1 MSELFRN
8 GRYFRAV
15 PTADISRIR
24 ELTITSLI
32 NHSIVSSRNQQ
43 PVSIHR
49 DLLEKDNEGE
59 IRSVDDI
66 GDNVARNQTYETN
79 YRYK

>member
-49 DLLEKDNEGE
+49 DLLEKDNQGE
-59 IRSVDDI
+59 IRSVVDI
-66 GDNVARNQTYETN
+66 GDNV
-79 YRYK
+79 